1 VRTATF
7 DRTATIRALDAV
19 AERLVEVVTSAPD
32 PTVRVPATPAWTVAE
47 AFAHVVTVAP
57 RYHRGAQQRGE
68 FVPVVDDLAG
78 LNDREIAA
86 LGHHDVGRLATE
98 LRASLAAL
106 YATVDGFGDAQP
118 VYRFH
123 GGRKVAADVAL
134 GILLGELVVHGY
146 DIAEA
151 VGRPWTIE
159 PAHVEL
165 VLRGLAP
172 ILPGW
177 LHPQRSAGHT
187 ARYEVRVRG
196 QGVHT
201 FDFVD
206 GRLTMNP
213 ADGRRPD
220 VVVSGEAATLLLVLY
235 RRIGHWPAIA
245 TGRLAAWGRR
255 PWLALSFVDRFHK
268 P

>member
-1 VRTATF
+1 VPIATF

-19 AERLVEVVTSAPD
+19 AGRLVELVTSAPD
-32 PTVRVPATPAWTVAE
+32 PTVRVPATPAWTVAQ

-57 RYHRGAQQRGE
+57 RYDKGAHQRGE
-68 FVPVVDDLAG
+68 FVTVVEDLAG
-78 LNDREIAA
+78 LNDREIGE
-86 LGHHDVGRLATE
+86 LGHQDVDRLTAE
-98 LRASLAAL
+98 LRAGLDAL
-106 YATVDGFGDAQP
+106 YETIDGFGDAQP

-123 GGRKVAADVAL
+123 GGQLVAADVAL
-134 GILLGELVVHGY
+134 GVLLGELVVHGH

-151 VGRPWTIE
+151 VGRPWAIE

-165 VLRGLAP
+165 VLRGLSP

-177 LHPQRSAGHT
+177 LHPRRSAGHT

-201 FDFVD
+201 FDFAG

-213 ADGRRPD
+213 ADARRPD
-220 VVVSGEAATLLLVLY
+220 VVISGDAATLLLVLY

-245 TGRLAAWGRR
+245 SGRLAAWGRK